1 MLLVAATIGAIVMF
15 VPVTLAWSGSM
26 GGFEVVI
33 VVVAHETG
41 LTRLSYQRI
50 ASNQLSSAEAW
61 PTHLI
66 QRTHRFRN

>member
-1 MLLVAATIGAIVMF
+1 MLLVAATIGAIVIF

-41 LTRLSYQRI
+41 LTR
-50 ASNQLSSAEAW
+50 
-61 PTHLI
+61 
-66 QRTHRFRN
+66 